1 MKKLKFLLIFLMSLF
16 AWSCERSAN
25 DQASSSNSSG
35 ASTAIVPSSSAAHSK
50 AATQNHLS
58 MKIDGVLWQ
67 ADSEIFGAF
76 HPKGYDRAIALLD
89 DILDEIGEDEKHPM
103 ADLADAISVF
113 VEKYEAEHVPVS
125 GAKPGAVLKFL
136 MREHGL
142 RQSDLPEI
150 GSQGVVSEVLSDK
163 RDLNARQ
170 IKRLAKRFGVSPA
183 VFI

>member
-1 MKKLKFLLIFLMSLF
+1 MLAKQFREVIRDYCRLRAVVPLGPLRGKK
-16 AWSCERSAN
+16 E
-25 DQASSSNSSG
+25 
-35 ASTAIVPSSSAAHSK
+35 
-50 AATQNHLS
+50 
-58 MKIDGVLWQ
+58 
-67 ADSEIFGAF
+67 
-76 HPKGYDRAIALLD
+76 YDRAVGLLD

-150 GSQGVVSEVLSDK
+150 GSQGVVSEVLAGK